1 MRVQLRRL
9 PQNTATTGAGGAQNN
24 PANGENLRNEA
35 PGLRERIPYVIN
47 RHDNPR
53 NPDDQNEARR
63 KRLAEIRNRHQR
75 QIDANWRK
83 DGQYARMAGFR
94 TIEQRLLRQ
103 RDIMERA
110 LILNRENRR
119 NQQNREQQ
127 PAVPKLEED
136 PSTSGSGG
144 GRGRD
149 FFVNLIE
156 NPNFALRCKINPF
169 DLEEAILNAF
179 KNLPDF
185 YSEDAL
191 IQIQDRIMN
200 AVFNP
205 NINNLVTLNINSR

>member
-9 PQNTATTGAGGAQNN
+9 PQNTAATGAGGAQNN
-24 PANGENLRNEA
+24 PANDENLRNEA

-47 RHDNPR
+47 RNGNPR

-83 DGQYARMAGFR
+83 DRQNIVQRM
-94 TIEQRLLRQ
+94 QRCK
-103 RDIMERA
+103 RDLDKMNRA
-110 LILNRENRR
+110 LIINRENRR
-119 NQQNREQQ
+119 NQQNRLLQ

-136 PSTSGSGG
+136 PSTSRSGG

-185 YSEDAL
+185 YNEDAL

-205 NINNLVTLNINSR
+205 SINNLVTLNINSR

>member
-9 PQNTATTGAGGAQNN
+9 PQNTAATGAGGAQNN

-47 RHDNPR
+47 RNGNPR

-83 DGQYARMAGFR
+83 DRQNIVQRM
-94 TIEQRLLRQ
+94 QRCK
-103 RDIMERA
+103 RDLDKMNRA
-110 LILNRENRR
+110 LIINRENRR
-119 NQQNREQQ
+119 NQQNRLQQ

-136 PSTSGSGG
+136 PSTSRSGG

-205 NINNLVTLNINSR
+205 SINNLVTLNINSR

>member
-9 PQNTATTGAGGAQNN
+9 PQNTAATGAGGAQNN

-35 PGLRERIPYVIN
+35 AGLRERIPYVIN
-47 RHDNPR
+47 RNGNPR

-83 DGQYARMAGFR
+83 DRQNIVQRM
-94 TIEQRLLRQ
+94 QRCK
-103 RDIMERA
+103 RDLDKMNRA
-110 LILNRENRR
+110 LIINRENRR
-119 NQQNREQQ
+119 NQQNRLQQ

-136 PSTSGSGG
+136 PSTSRSGG

>member
-9 PQNTATTGAGGAQNN
+9 PQNTAATGAGGAQNN

-47 RHDNPR
+47 RNGNPR

-75 QIDANWRK
+75 QLDANWRK
-83 DGQYARMAGFR
+83 DRQNIVQRM
-94 TIEQRLLRQ
+94 QRCK
-103 RDIMERA
+103 RDLDKMNRA

-156 NPNFALRCKINPF
+156 NPNFALRCKINPC

-185 YSEDAL
+185 YNEDAL

>member
-9 PQNTATTGAGGAQNN
+9 PQNTAATGAGAAPNN

-47 RHDNPR
+47 RNGNPR

-83 DGQYARMAGFR
+83 DRQNIVQRM
-94 TIEQRLLRQ
+94 QRCK
-103 RDIMERA
+103 RDLDNAVDKMNRA
-110 LILNRENRR
+110 LIINRENRR
-119 NQQNREQQ
+119 NQQNRLQQ

-136 PSTSGSGG
+136 PSTSGS

>member
-9 PQNTATTGAGGAQNN
+9 PQNTATTGAGGVQNN

-75 QIDANWRK
+75 QIDAKWRN
-83 DGQYARMAGFR
+83 DRQN
-94 TIEQRLLRQ
+94 IEQRMQ
-103 RDIMERA
+103 RCKRDLDKMNRA

-185 YSEDAL
+185 YNEDAL

>member
-9 PQNTATTGAGGAQNN
+9 PQNTAATGAGGAQNN

-47 RHDNPR
+47 RNGNPR

-75 QIDANWRK
+75 QLDANWRK
-83 DGQYARMAGFR
+83 DRQNIVQRM
-94 TIEQRLLRQ
+94 QRCK
-103 RDIMERA
+103 RDLDKMNRA
-110 LILNRENRR
+110 LIINRENRR
-119 NQQNREQQ
+119 NQQNRLQQ

-185 YSEDAL
+185 YNEDAL

>member
-9 PQNTATTGAGGAQNN
+9 PQNTAAGGAQNN

-83 DGQYARMAGFR
+83 ERQYARMAGFR

-103 RDIMERA
+103 RDVMERA

-136 PSTSGSGG
+136 PGTSGG

>member
-9 PQNTATTGAGGAQNN
+9 PQNTAATGAGGAQNN

-47 RHDNPR
+47 RNGNPR

-83 DGQYARMAGFR
+83 DRQNIVQRM
-94 TIEQRLLRQ
+94 QRCK
-103 RDIMERA
+103 RDLDKMNRA
-110 LILNRENRR
+110 LIINRENRR
-119 NQQNREQQ
+119 NQQNRLQQ

-185 YSEDAL
+185 YNEDAL

>member
-9 PQNTATTGAGGAQNN
+9 PQNTAATGAGGAQNN

-63 KRLAEIRNRHQR
+63 KRLAEIRNRRQR
-75 QIDANWRK
+75 QIDAKWRN
-83 DGQYARMAGFR
+83 DRQN
-94 TIEQRLLRQ
+94 IEQRMQ
-103 RDIMERA
+103 RCKRDLDKMNRA

-136 PSTSGSGG
+136 
-144 GRGRD
+144 
-149 FFVNLIE
+149 
-156 NPNFALRCKINPF
+156 RCYFQFI
-169 DLEEAILNAF
+169 
-179 KNLPDF
+179 
-185 YSEDAL
+185 
-191 IQIQDRIMN
+191 
-200 AVFNP
+200 
-205 NINNLVTLNINSR
+205 

>member
-9 PQNTATTGAGGAQNN
+9 PQNTAATGAGGAQNN
-24 PANGENLRNEA
+24 PANDENLRNEA

-47 RHDNPR
+47 RNGNPR

-83 DGQYARMAGFR
+83 DRQNIVQRM
-94 TIEQRLLRQ
+94 QRCK
-103 RDIMERA
+103 RDLDKMNRA
-110 LILNRENRR
+110 LIINRENRR
-119 NQQNREQQ
+119 NQQNRLLQ

-136 PSTSGSGG
+136 PSNSGSGG

-185 YSEDAL
+185 YNEDAL

-205 NINNLVTLNINSR
+205 SINNLVTLNINSR